1 MIWLAMTLAV
11 GGLLAQRFRI
21 LVLAPATFVMVV
33 MAIAVGVS
41 QTSSPWSII
50 SMIATASV
58 GIQIG
63 YFLGMLIQRGGASL
77 LSRWSARSSR
87 SGPQHVDLPD
97 SDFVSVHLGSSQAA
111 VPSGPHCARDDV
123 SRQD

>member
-1 MIWLAMTLAV
+1 MIWLAMNLAV

-33 MAIAVGVS
+33 IVIAVGVAR
-41 QTSSPWSII
+41 TSSAWSII

-63 YFLGMLIQRGGASL
+63 YFLGMLIPRGGASP
-77 LSRWSARSSR
+77 LSRWSARFSR
-87 SGPQHVDLPD
+87 G
-97 SDFVSVHLGSSQAA
+97 
-111 VPSGPHCARDDV
+111 ARNTWI
-123 SRQD
+123 SRTPIL

>member
-1 MIWLAMTLAV
+1 MIWLAMNLAV

-33 MAIAVGVS
+33 TAIAVGVA
-41 QTSSPWSII
+41 QTSTPWSII

-63 YFLGMLIQRGGASL
+63 YFLGMLIQRGAASL
-77 LSRWSARSSR
+77 LSRRSARFSR
-87 SGPQHVDLPD
+87 RG
-97 SDFVSVHLGSSQAA
+97 
-111 VPSGPHCARDDV
+111 RNTWI
-123 SRQD
+123 SRTPIS

>member
-1 MIWLAMTLAV
+1 MIWLAMNLAV

-33 MAIAVGVS
+33 IAIAVGVAG
-41 QTSSPWSII
+41 TSSAWSII

-63 YFLGMLIQRGGASL
+63 YFLGMLIQRGAASL
-77 LSRWSARSSR
+77 VSRRSARFSR
-87 SGPQHVDLPD
+87 RG
-97 SDFVSVHLGSSQAA
+97 
-111 VPSGPHCARDDV
+111 RNTWI
-123 SRQD
+123 SRTPML

>member
-1 MIWLAMTLAV
+1 MIWLAMNLAV

-33 MAIAVGVS
+33 IVIAVGVAR
-41 QTSSPWSII
+41 TSSAWSII

-63 YFLGMLIQRGGASL
+63 YFLGYGLGAL
-77 LSRWSARSSR
+77 LARRSSGLARRPWR
-87 SGPQHVDLPD
+87 ST
-97 SDFVSVHLGSSQAA
+97 A
-111 VPSGPHCARDDV
+111 
-123 SRQD
+123 